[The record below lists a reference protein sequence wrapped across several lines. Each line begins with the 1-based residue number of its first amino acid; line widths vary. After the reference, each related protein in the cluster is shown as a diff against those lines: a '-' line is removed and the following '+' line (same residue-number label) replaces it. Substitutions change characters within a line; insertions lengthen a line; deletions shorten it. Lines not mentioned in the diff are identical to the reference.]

1 MYAYTR
7 PTRYGSVAEVT
18 DATMSLTRALDIDE
32 SRVNVIDSLPEHVIA
47 KSDVI
52 TNSGHLRPLD
62 ESLMKHAK
70 TWGHSSDVRGDGN
83 FALRTSISITS
94 SHEDQSCRNQRGGT
108 PRSTSSAI
116 SVNWPCDR
124 SILRA

>member
-7 PTRYGSVAEVT
+7 PTRYGTVAEVT

-32 SRVNVIDSLPEHVIA
+32 NGVNVIDSLPEHVIA

-70 TWGHSSDVRGDGN
+70 LGAIVPDVRGMG
-83 FALRTSISITS
+83 IS
-94 SHEDQSCRNQRGGT
+94 C
-108 PRSTSSAI
+108 
-116 SVNWPCDR
+116 
-124 SILRA
+124 